1 MNGTRKNWTKLIF
14 AAWKKRRESIY
25 YLCAFIICLSDSN
38 INLHNT
44 WTFFE
49 RKHWGQRINFIYSLV
64 GLFQLPYGS
73 VRSGFWFSNWCTLF
87 LFVTYLQ
94 FNHMFYIVARIAVK
108 VQGTNGFPIEKWMKK
123 GFFLKKNRESILF
136 SSMQS
141 VFFSFNFFLFCF
153 EVKFIYLKCKAIN
166 EEELN

>member
-1 MNGTRKNWTKLIF
+1 ME
-14 AAWKKRRESIY
+14 KKRESIY
-25 YLCAFIICLSDSN
+25 YLCAFIICLSDSD

-49 RKHWGQRINFIYSLV
+49 RKHWSQRINFIYSLV

-123 GFFLKKNRESILF
+123 GFFLKKKSWINFVFFFFSRCNLF
-136 SSMQS
+136 
-141 VFFSFNFFLFCF
+141 FFSFNFFLFCF

-166 EEELN
+166 KEELN